1 MNAPGLPI
9 DAGIVVL
16 AFCVLAVSI
25 VPLNS
30 SSLVVMNW
38 LGVVVP
44 AELGRFNPK
53 VMLAPANCC
62 SVARTLPLRTPCE
75 NVSELLGPSPGE
87 LNSTIRHCAPV
98 AVHALY
104 AAPSYA

>member
-44 AELGRFNPK
+44 AELGDLTR
-53 VMLAPANCC
+53 
-62 SVARTLPLRTPCE
+62 R
-75 NVSELLGPSPGE
+75 
-87 LNSTIRHCAPV
+87 
-98 AVHALY
+98 
-104 AAPSYA
+104 